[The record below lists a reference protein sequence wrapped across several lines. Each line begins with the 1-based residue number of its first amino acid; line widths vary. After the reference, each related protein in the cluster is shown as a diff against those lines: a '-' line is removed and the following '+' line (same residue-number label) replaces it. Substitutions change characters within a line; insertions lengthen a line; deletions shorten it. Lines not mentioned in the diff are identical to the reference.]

1 MNTKSNTTATPSFD
15 EWRRSKK
22 ALTRLECDLLLGLVT
37 NLSRT
42 QIVIN
47 ADQLLDCAQLQHL
60 QTLEH
65 AISQGT
71 PIAYLL
77 GEKEFFGLNF
87 HVNSAVLVPRP
98 ETELLV
104 ELALERITTGDKLLD
119 AGTGSGAIAVAIA
132 AKRPDVDIDASDNSA
147 LALEVARGNADKHG
161 ARVSFHQSD
170 WFAALQGRRWHLI
183 VSNPP
188 YIAADDPHLAGLSAE
203 PESALVA
210 ADQGIAALAHI
221 IDQSPNFLYEKG
233 WLLLEHGYDQAE
245 SVRGLMADRGFT
257 GIKSVV
263 DLGNIERVTMGQ
275 WHE

>member
-1 MNTKSNTTATPSFD
+1 MNTKSNKTAAPSID

-77 GEKEFFGLNF
+77 GEGVFGLNF

-104 ELALERITTGDKLLD
+104 ELALKRITTGDKLLD

-132 AKRPDVDIDASDNSA
+132 AKQPDVDIDASDNSA
-147 LALEVARGNADKHG
+147 LAREVARGNADKHG
-161 ARVSFHQSD
+161 AGVSFHQSD
-170 WFAALQGRRWHLI
+170 WFAALQRRRWRTIVDDHL
-183 VSNPP
+183 
-188 YIAADDPHLAGLSAE
+188 H
-203 PESALVA
+203 
-210 ADQGIAALAHI
+210 H
-221 IDQSPNFLYEKG
+221 
-233 WLLLEHGYDQAE
+233 
-245 SVRGLMADRGFT
+245 DR
-257 GIKSVV
+257 
-263 DLGNIERVTMGQ
+263 
-275 WHE
+275 